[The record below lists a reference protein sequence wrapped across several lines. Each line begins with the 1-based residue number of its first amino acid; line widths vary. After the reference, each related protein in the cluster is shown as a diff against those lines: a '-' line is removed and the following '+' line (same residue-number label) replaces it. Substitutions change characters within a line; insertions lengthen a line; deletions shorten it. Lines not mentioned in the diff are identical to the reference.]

1 MFTRSTWT
9 KKFGESEEQLLL
21 TEGLKVLVIV
31 DDNKAC
37 ANKNLKNCFRPSFPL
52 PQVYEIRLDNIF
64 ITSSYYINKTKCFNT
79 ICALIKSRPTNK
91 LKIPIILLQG
101 VDVLN
106 LYEQT
111 SCFQRDN
118 NCEVGISSS
127 NQTIPS
133 EIVTK
138 VFHRVL

>member
-1 MFTRSTWT
+1 M
-9 KKFGESEEQLLL
+9 
-21 TEGLKVLVIV
+21 
-31 DDNKAC
+31 
-37 ANKNLKNCFRPSFPL
+37 
-52 PQVYEIRLDNIF
+52 
-64 ITSSYYINKTKCFNT
+64 
-79 ICALIKSRPTNK
+79 
-91 LKIPIILLQG
+91 ILLQG

-133 EIVTK
+133 DIITK
-138 VFHRVL
+138 VYHRTLKQDLPFKLALMMKCNYESNLS